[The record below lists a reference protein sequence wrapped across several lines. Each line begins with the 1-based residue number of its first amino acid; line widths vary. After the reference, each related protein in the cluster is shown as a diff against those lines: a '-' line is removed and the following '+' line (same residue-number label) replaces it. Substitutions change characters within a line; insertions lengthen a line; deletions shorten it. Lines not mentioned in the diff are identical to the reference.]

1 MKLPDGILKQHVAIL
16 GKTGSGKSYCAKG
29 IVERLARD
37 GHQVC
42 VLDPTAAWWG
52 LRLGADG
59 KSKGL
64 HFVLIGGKHG
74 DIPLAAQSGAA
85 VARLVTQQ
93 HASVVCDLSGMTVGE
108 YTRWFIDFAS
118 VLYTT
123 IRQPLHLVID
133 EAHYFMPQGGGAMD
147 VERGKMLHAGN
158 RLMSGGRSLGIRG
171 MMITQRPAKLHKD
184 ALTCADTLIAMRVI
198 APQDRSAIKDWVD
211 GAGDPAQGK
220 AVLDSLAGLK
230 RGEGWAWYP
239 EGGYLE
245 RLTFPKIKTYDSS
258 ATPEHGA
265 KKSPE
270 VSQID
275 LEEVR
280 KAMADAVAEAKA
292 NDPRELRKQ
301 VADLR
306 AEIAKLEKATPATKV
321 ETKTVEK
328 LVIKPADLKRIE
340 GLAERL
346 AKVAETIRAAGET
359 TRAAVE
365 TIAAAIKPAMAPV
378 VHPPAK
384 LPEAFR
390 TSNTTPVVHVQ
401 PRRLNLPKPP
411 SERHT
416 GENGDL
422 SPMERRLLTVLAQ
435 RPNEAINKARVLVL
449 ADYASSGPT
458 SKAFAKFIAHGLAIG
473 DRGSL
478 QVTTD
483 GINTLGDFEPLPSG
497 EALRSQIL
505 GRCSGME
512 QALLG
517 VLFSEYPRAVSK
529 SEILQRSNYASS
541 GPTSKAFAKFVRA
554 GWATGSRGELRASDE
569 LFE

>member
-1 MKLPDGILKQHVAIL
+1 MKLPDGILRQHIAVL

-74 DIPLAAQSGAA
+74 DIPLAPQSGAA

-108 YTRWFIDFAS
+108 YTRWFIDFAG

-211 GAGDPAQGK
+211 GAGDQSQGK

-230 RGEGWAWYP
+230 RGEGWVWYP
-239 EGGYLE
+239 EGGYME
-245 RLTFPKIKTYDSS
+245 RHTFPKIKTYDSS

-265 KKSPE
+265 KNSPE

-275 LEEVR
+275 LDEVR
-280 KAMADAVAEAKA
+280 TAMADAVAEAKA

-301 VADLR
+301 VAELK
-306 AEIAKLEKATPATKV
+306 AELSKLEKTKPTAKV
-321 ETKTVEK
+321 ETRTVEK
-328 LVIKPADLKRIE
+328 AVFRKGEVE
-340 GLAERL
+340 GLAKLCERAHEL
-346 AKVAETIRAAGET
+346 IQKLQAAAGSIE
-359 TRAAVE
+359 RASMSASGQSE
-365 TIAAAIKPAMAPV
+365 FTSIT
-378 VHPPAK
+378 HPPAK

-390 TSNTTPVVHVQ
+390 ASKTKPVVVSA
-401 PRRLNLPKPP
+401 PRRPTPP
-411 SERHT
+411 QVRHA
-416 GENGDL
+416 GENGDVKL
-422 SPMERRLLTVLAQ
+422 NRAAERRVLAALATKSGPATK
-435 RPNEAINKARVLVL
+435 RYLAMRSGYAINGGGFGGAL
-449 ADYASSGPT
+449 
-458 SKAFAKFIAHGLAIG
+458 SKLRKLGLITRG
-473 DRGSL
+473 DPCEL
-478 QVTTD
+478 TD
-483 GINTLGDFEPLPSG
+483 EGRAACAEVDPLPTG
-497 EALRSQIL
+497 
-505 GRCSGME
+505 
-512 QALLG
+512 QALIDFWMSQMKRAAERE
-517 VLFSEYPRAVSK
+517 VLRVVIEAYPGSITKEEA
-529 SEILQRSNYASS
+529 A
-541 GPTSKAFAKFVRA
+541 ARA
-554 GWATGSRGELRASDE
+554 GYEVAGGGFGGALSKLRTLELISGRGELRASDE